1 MLQWRQINTV
11 LLDMDGT
18 LLDLHY
24 DNHFWLEHVP
34 LRYAEHHGLGFDEAR
49 TALLER
55 YREMEGRLEWYCVEF
70 WTRELG
76 LDIPA
81 LKQELGHLIAIHPHV
96 IDFLDAARALGKR
109 TVLVTNAHQKVLQL
123 KMRRTGLARH
133 FDSLISAHQVGA
145 PKEQLRF
152 WQMMQT
158 MEPFDC
164 ADTLLI
170 DDSVPVLRAAR
181 EYGIEQLLTIS
192 KPDSRQPE
200 KTSTEFPAIRSFQQ
214 IMPSH

>member
-1 MLQWRQINTV
+1 MISWQQVRTL

-34 LRYAEHHGLGFDEAR
+34 RRYAERYSLTIDDAK
-49 TALLER
+49 TALIER
-55 YREMEGRLEWYCVEF
+55 YREVEGSLDWYCVDF

-81 LKQELGHLIAIHPHV
+81 LKTEVDHLITVRPYV

-109 TVLVTNAHQKVLQL
+109 LVLVTNAHQKVLQL
-123 KMRRTGLARH
+123 KMEHTGLERH
-133 FDSLISAHQVGA
+133 FDTLISAHTMGV
-145 PKEQLRF
+145 PKEQRAF
-152 WQMMQT
+152 WHAIQAI
-158 MEPFDC
+158 EPFEPS
-164 ADTLLI
+164 TTVFI
-170 DDSVPVLRAAR
+170 DDSVPALRAAR
-181 EYGIEQLLTIS
+181 DYGIAQLLTIT

-200 KTSTEFPAIRSFQQ
+200 KQIDEFPAIRSFGDV
-214 IMPSH
+214 IPC

>member
-1 MLQWRQINTV
+1 MLQWRHISTV

-34 LRYAEHHGLGFDEAR
+34 LRYAEHHKLGLDEAR

-55 YREMEGRLEWYCVEF
+55 YREMEGRLEWYCVDF

-81 LKQELGHLIAIHPHV
+81 LKQELDHLISIHPYV
-96 IDFLDAARALGKR
+96 VDFLTAVRALGKR

-123 KMRRTGLARH
+123 KMERTGLASQ
-133 FDSLISAHQVGA
+133 FDSLISAHQMGA
-145 PKEQLRF
+145 PKEQLIF
-152 WQMMQT
+152 WQTLQT

-164 ADTLLI
+164 AGTLLI

-181 EYGIEQLLTIS
+181 DYGIEQLLTVS
-192 KPDSRQPE
+192 KPDSRLPE
-200 KTSTEFPAIRSFQQ
+200 KASNEFPAIQSFQQ
-214 IMPSH
+214 IIPSC

>member
-1 MLQWRQINTV
+1 MLQWQQISTV

-34 LRYAEHHGLGFDEAR
+34 LRYAEHHKLGLDEAR

-55 YREMEGRLEWYCVEF
+55 YREMEGRLEWYCVDF

-81 LKQELGHLIAIHPHV
+81 LKQELDHLISIHPYV
-96 IDFLDAARALGKR
+96 VDFLTAMRALGKR

-123 KMRRTGLARH
+123 KMQRTGLASH
-133 FDSLISAHQVGA
+133 FDSLISAHQMGA
-145 PKEQLRF
+145 PKEQLIF
-152 WQMMQT
+152 WQTMQA

-164 ADTLLI
+164 AGTLLI
-170 DDSVPVLRAAR
+170 DDTVPVLRAAR
-181 EYGIEQLLTIS
+181 DYGIEQLLTIS
-192 KPDSRQPE
+192 KPDSRLPE
-200 KTSTEFPAIRSFQQ
+200 KASSEFPAIRSFQQ
-214 IMPSH
+214 IMPSR